1 MRREIGDHKFQRC
14 VVSNANSS
22 EKSRTNVGNIGS
34 CNVRTAQK
42 TREKQQAAMEEINA
56 IPNRNVGIAPF
67 NVTQWHVN
75 LRDWG
80 VVETEEYKRN
90 SCMQI
95 SKVCGAFARWPIETL
110 KGAIPTLRLRV
121 AFISSSA
128 DL

>member
-1 MRREIGDHKFQRC
+1 MRREIGYHKFQRC

-22 EKSRTNVGNIGS
+22 EKGRINAGNIGS
-34 CNVRTAQK
+34 CNIRTAHK

-56 IPNRNVGIAPF
+56 TPNRNVGIAPF

-75 LRDWG
+75 LHDWG

-95 SKVCGAFARWPIETL
+95 FESLWSFCTM
-110 KGAIPTLRLRV
+110 
-121 AFISSSA
+121 A
-128 DL
+128 D